1 MATATKD
8 VLGIVVVA
16 CGCNALYDPILTRTI
31 LCVILLSPLLTRFK
45 ITTYFFNK
53 VVEIRASLL

>member
-8 VLGIVVVA
+8 VLGTVVVA
-16 CGCNALYDPILTRTI
+16 YGCTYDPILTRTT

-53 VVEIRASLL
+53 VVEIRASLS